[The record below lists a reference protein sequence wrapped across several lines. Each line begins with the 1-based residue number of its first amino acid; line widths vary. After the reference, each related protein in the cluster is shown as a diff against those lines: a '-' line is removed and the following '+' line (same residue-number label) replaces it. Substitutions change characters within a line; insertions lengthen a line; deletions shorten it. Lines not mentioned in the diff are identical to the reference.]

1 MTEKFIRG
9 NDRLAKML
17 ADPTTRAE
25 VDAIVEEMDQV
36 DRAYKKGLAAVRHAA
51 NLTQSELAQRMG
63 IKQSA
68 LSGVENRDDLLLS
81 TLASYLE
88 AAGAHDIRIC
98 AKLGDNEFEM
108 PLQSTAVPPPTPEP
122 RTYTVVSGDT
132 LWAIAERF
140 YGDGNKY
147 QQIADASG
155 LTDLEEVHPGQA
167 LTIP

>member
-25 VDAIVEEMDQV
+25 VDAIVDEMDQV
-36 DRAYKKGLAAVRHAA
+36 DRAYKMGLAAVRHAA

-68 LSGVENRDDLLLS
+68 LSGVENREDLLLS

-98 AKLGDNEFEM
+98 AKLGDNEIEM
-108 PLQSTAVPPPTPEP
+108 PLQSTAVPPTPEP

-155 LTDLEEVHPGQA
+155 LADQEEVRPGQA

>member
-1 MTEKFIRG
+1 MAESFIRG
-9 NDRLAKML
+9 NDRLAKAL
-17 ADPTTRAE
+17 EDPERRAR
-25 VDAIVEEMDQV
+25 VDAIVGEMDQV
-36 DRAYKKGLAAVRHAA
+36 DRAHKMGLAAVRHAA
-51 NLTQSELAQRMG
+51 NLTQSELARRMG

-68 LSGVENRDDLLLS
+68 LSGVENREDLLLS

-98 AKLGDNEFEM
+98 ATLGDNAIEM
-108 PLQSTAVPPPTPEP
+108 PLQSTPGP

-155 LTDLEEVHPGQA
+155 LTDPEEVRPGQA

>member
-1 MTEKFIRG
+1 MAESFIRG
-9 NDRLAKML
+9 NDRLAKAL
-17 ADPTTRAE
+17 EDPERRARVE
-25 VDAIVEEMDQV
+25 AIVAEMDQV
-36 DRAYKKGLAAVRHAA
+36 DRAYKMGLAAVRHAA
-51 NLTQSELAQRMG
+51 NLTQSELARRMG

-88 AAGAHDIRIC
+88 AAGAQDIRIC
-98 AKLGDNEFEM
+98 AKLGNNEIEM
-108 PLQSTAVPPPTPEP
+108 PLRSSPEP

-140 YGDGNKY
+140 YGDRNRY
-147 QQIADASG
+147 QDIADASG
-155 LTDLEEVHPGQA
+155 LTSTDEVRPGQA